1 MRRSVRVAIVL
12 VCMAAAMAFG
22 FLFYMY
28 SRANSRQ
35 GMLDRAAAEA
45 AEGSYAEAVRLIDR
59 ALTIP
64 GRDIPTDEMLY
75 LKKAEYLQKVGDAD
89 QAVSISMRVM
99 KNAPDDSQEYMEAW
113 DRIVS
118 VYTQT
123 EDYGTLAS
131 LLQGCES
138 DTVREKYYNYLV
150 FDPAFEEAPGDY
162 NGQLTLHV
170 KAPGEGTIFYTI
182 DGSAPTDKSMMYS
195 GGIQLG
201 PGVYT
206 VKTVF
211 VNRYGLKSS
220 VVSGTYQIIDA
231 NE

>member
-75 LKKAEYLQKVGDAD
+75 LKKAEYLQNKKGKNTTT
-89 QAVSISMRVM
+89 IS
-99 KNAPDDSQEYMEAW
+99 
-113 DRIVS
+113 
-118 VYTQT
+118 
-123 EDYGTLAS
+123 
-131 LLQGCES
+131 
-138 DTVREKYYNYLV
+138 
-150 FDPAFEEAPGDY
+150 F
-162 NGQLTLHV
+162 LTLRSRRRR
-170 KAPGEGTIFYTI
+170 ATT
-182 DGSAPTDKSMMYS
+182 TDS
-195 GGIQLG
+195 
-201 PGVYT
+201 
-206 VKTVF
+206 
-211 VNRYGLKSS
+211 
-220 VVSGTYQIIDA
+220 
-231 NE
+231 